1 MLQVFRSVGRPQKH
15 RNNKTRLESGGTW
28 SCFAKEHTF
37 LCFSFL
43 ELGIRKCWPCRHLLD
58 TFNISDWNF
67 RCRTS
72 RNNEQAD
79 EKYLF
84 RAGFLEQILD
94 KQWSVAI
101 EDISLRPQEKKCGYG
116 KDSIWRNQLQACVN
130 EECNQYTSYS
140 LSLSSVSVWWDL
152 RRIPTSLILTSRCAS
167 ATALSNKTNH
177 LCCIVLCQDGCTC
190 WNGWIPHPKLADESI
205 QDNETR
211 FEFLY

>member
-1 MLQVFRSVGRPQKH
+1 M
-15 RNNKTRLESGGTW
+15 
-28 SCFAKEHTF
+28 
-37 LCFSFL
+37 
-43 ELGIRKCWPCRHLLD
+43 
-58 TFNISDWNF
+58 FNISDWNF

-84 RAGFLEQILD
+84 RAGFMEQILD
-94 KQWSVAI
+94 KTVVCCNRRHYSV
-101 EDISLRPQEKKCGYG
+101 SSRKKYGYG
-116 KDSIWRNQLQACVN
+116 KNSIWRNQLQACVN

-140 LSLSSVSVWWDL
+140 LSLSTVVVWWDL
-152 RRIPTSLILTSRCAS
+152 RQNPTSLILTSRCAS

-190 WNGWIPHPKLADESI
+190 WNGWIPHPKQADESI